1 MGDTYGPF
9 RSSTGYTEQVN
20 GLGQRIGGEPI
31 SSLPNRAAHRPVGPA
46 PTGTGPVGTRRR
58 RPMIVGIGG
67 TTRTDSATHRALTA
81 VLATM
86 AQAGAETVLFGS
98 AELDLPMYAP
108 ERPERSA
115 ATLRLLAAVE
125 QADAV
130 VIATPGYHGGM
141 SGLVKNPLDYLED
154 LRGAPRPYL
163 DGRAVGLHRLCSGH
177 PGRRHDAGRA
187 ALVRARPAR
196 LADPVGPD
204 VEHRGAPLRRP
215 RPADRPGRRGET
227 RDTRRPDHGL
237 HLRLVPGDLN
247 RPPRPPGTAG

>member
-46 PTGTGPVGTRRR
+46 PTGTGPVRTRRR

-141 SGLVKNPLDYLED
+141 SGLVKNALDYLED

-163 DGRAVGLHRLCSGH
+163 DGRAVGLIVCAQGTQAAVTTLDALRSCVHALRGWPTPLGVTLNTEEPLFDAHGRLID
-177 PGRRHDAGRA
+177 PA
-187 ALVRARPAR
+187 AAAR
-196 LADPVGPD
+196 L
-204 VEHRGAPLRRP
+204 
-215 RPADRPGRRGET
+215 ET
-227 RDTRRPDHGL
+227 
-237 HLRLVPGDLN
+237 LVDQIMGF
-247 RPPRPPGTAG
+247 TYAWSQVI